1 MVYNKYF
8 SEANSQKIESFID
21 GIKRKVSFKSILFVL
36 LTILLSNQTFITD
49 FTPFTFV
56 LFGVASV
63 FNVPLILILISS
75 GISMFVGGTS
85 LMEIANILAF
95 FIVFT
100 LITALI
106 NIEGISKKFSVFI
119 KFIISFVAVDILF
132 SFINNTF
139 FTNLFA
145 NIGNVLIVSI
155 LYFIFVVGCYVL
167 INVNKGYLYS
177 KEESI
182 AMVVVLSLACTV
194 FSNIIVFG
202 YSISNILVLII
213 ILIYGWRN
221 NGVAACCAGLI
232 SGLFL
237 SCITNA
243 LISYVISLA
252 VSGLLAG
259 VFKKFGKISV
269 IIAFIIGNVCLSYY
283 TNNFA
288 DIYMRVSEMLIA
300 SLSLLFMP
308 KKLELKL
315 DKLFN
320 QNTTLDAPYENML
333 DSASD
338 AKNKIG
344 AISNVFDTLSKIELE
359 TTPEEEK
366 ETREIIK
373 KYIIDYIENSCI
385 GCKDR
390 RECISEQN
398 LNLTVDYIV
407 DKLENNEI
415 INPNVFKED
424 CEFSKNIIQNI
435 YEVYNGIKITRILK
449 KKESENSKKLS
460 SQYKEV
466 AKILSN
472 VSNNVKNVPV
482 IDNKIHMKLR
492 DELKFY
498 GYIVYEDEFIQEG
511 DNVEYTFVTDILTNI
526 EKQKKEII
534 SLASDILEQ
543 NVIIKLILNSSKKEK
558 SRIKLVSV
566 PDYELQNCIVTDN
579 KAGEDVSGDSYLTME
594 LQDLKNLSVISDG
607 AGSGN
612 TASKGSKAV
621 INILEKLLESGFEE
635 DKAVEIINSVLKL
648 KGDDTKFSTL
658 DAFIVNLKNADAEFI
673 KIGAAPTYILQNGK
687 ITTITNTNIPLGLV
701 KNSDYIPIAKKLE
714 DGAIIVQ
721 ITDGVVPDTMNTT
734 DNFLTNYLKNL
745 DLTTKNVRTIGDEIH
760 KLVLKEN
767 KGILNDDITIIVSKI
782 IKSRK

>member
-8 SEANSQKIESFID
+8 NEVNSQKMGNIIE
-21 GIKRKVSFKSILFVL
+21 GIKKKVSFKNILFIV
-36 LTILLSNQTFITD
+36 LTILLTNQTFITD
-49 FTPFTFV
+49 FSPFTFV

-75 GISMFVGGTS
+75 GISMFIGGTN
-85 LMEIANILAF
+85 LMEIANLLSF

-106 NIEGISKKFSVFI
+106 NIEGVSKRFSVFI
-119 KFIISFVAVDILF
+119 KFIISFIAIDVLF
-132 SFINNTF
+132 NFINGTF
-139 FTNLFA
+139 FTDLFA
-145 NIGNVLIVSI
+145 NIGNALIVSI
-155 LYFIFVVGCYVL
+155 LYFVFVVGCYVL
-167 INVNKGYLYS
+167 ININKGYLYS

-182 AMVVVLSLACTV
+182 SMVVVLSLACTV
-194 FSNIIVFG
+194 FSNIVVFG
-202 YSISNILVLII
+202 YSISNIFVLII

-221 NGVAACCAGLI
+221 NGVTACCAGLI

-237 SCITNA
+237 TCITNA
-243 LISYVISLA
+243 PISYVISLA
-252 VSGLLAG
+252 ISGLIAG
-259 VFKKFGKISV
+259 VFKKFGKVSV

-288 DIYMRVSEMLIA
+288 DIYMRISEMLIA

-308 KKLELKL
+308 KALELKL

-320 QNTTLDAPYENML
+320 KNATLDSAYENML

-338 AKNKIG
+338 VKNKIV
-344 AISNVFDTLSKIELE
+344 AISNVFDTLSNIDLE
-359 TTPEEEK
+359 ITPEEEQ

-373 KYIIDYIENSCI
+373 KYIIDYIDNSCI

-390 RECISEQN
+390 RDCIKEDN

-407 DKLENNEI
+407 SKLENNEM
-415 INPNVFKED
+415 INTNIFKED
-424 CEFSKNIIQNI
+424 CDFSKNIIQNI
-435 YEVYNGIKITRILK
+435 YEVYNSIKITRILK
-449 KKESENSKKLS
+449 KQEKENSKKLS
-460 SQYKEV
+460 NQYKEV

-472 VSNNVKNVPV
+472 VSNNVKNTPI
-482 IDNKIHMKLR
+482 IDNKLHLKLR

-498 GYIVYEDEFIQEG
+498 GYIVYEDNFIQDG
-511 DNVEYTFVTDILTNI
+511 DNIEYTFVTDILNNI

-534 SLASDILEQ
+534 SLSSDILEQ
-543 NVIIKLILNSSKKEK
+543 NVVIKLILNSSKKEK
-558 SRIKLVSV
+558 SKIKLVSV
-566 PDYELQNCIVTDN
+566 PNFELQNCVITDN
-579 KAGEDVSGDSYLTME
+579 KAGESVSGDSYLTME
-594 LQDLKNLSVISDG
+594 LQDLKNLSVLSDG

-612 TASKGSKAV
+612 NASKGSQTV
-621 INILEKLLESGFEE
+621 INILEKLLEGGFEE
-635 DKAVEIINSVLKL
+635 DKAVEIINSVIKL

-658 DAFIVNLKNADAEFI
+658 DAFIINLKNAEAEFI
-673 KIGAAPTYILQNGK
+673 KIGAAPTYILQYGK
-687 ITTITNTNIPLGLV
+687 VITITNTNIPLGLV
-701 KNSDYIPIAKKLE
+701 KNSDYIPIVKKLE
-714 DGAIIVQ
+714 DGTIIVQ

-734 DNFLTNYLKNL
+734 DNFLTNYLKNV
-745 DLTTKNVRTIGDEIH
+745 DITKNVRTIGDEIH

>member
-8 SEANSQKIESFID
+8 NEANSQKIESFIE
-21 GIKRKVSFKSILFVL
+21 GVKKKVSFKNILFIL

-49 FTPFTFV
+49 FSPFTFV

-75 GISMFVGGTS
+75 GLCMFVGGTN
-85 LMEIANILAF
+85 LMAIANLLSF

-106 NIEGISKKFSVFI
+106 NIEGISKRFSVFI
-119 KFIISFVAVDILF
+119 KFVISFVAVDILF

-145 NIGNVLIVSI
+145 NIGNALIVSI
-155 LYFIFVVGCYVL
+155 LYFVFVVGCYVL
-167 INVNKGYLYS
+167 ININKGYLYS

-182 AMVVVLSLACTV
+182 SMVIVLSLACTV
-194 FSNIIVFG
+194 FSNIVVFG

-213 ILIYGWRN
+213 ILVYGWRN
-221 NGVAACCAGLI
+221 SGVTACCAGLV

-237 SCITNA
+237 ACITNA
-243 LISYVISLA
+243 PISYVISLA
-252 VSGLLAG
+252 VSGLIAG
-259 VFKKFGKISV
+259 IFKKFGKISV
-269 IIAFIIGNVCLSYY
+269 IVAFIVGNICLSYY
-283 TNNFA
+283 TNDFA

-300 SLSLLFMP
+300 SLSLLVMP
-308 KKLELKL
+308 KAIELKL

-320 QNTTLDAPYENML
+320 KNTTLDTPYENML

-344 AISNVFDTLSKIELE
+344 AISNVFDTLSKIDLE
-359 TTPEEEK
+359 TTPEESQ
-366 ETREIIK
+366 ETKEIIK

-390 RECISEQN
+390 RECINEEK

-407 DKLENNEI
+407 NKLENNEM
-415 INPNVFKED
+415 INPNIFRED
-424 CEFSKNIIQNI
+424 CDFSKNIIQNI

-449 KKESENSKKLS
+449 KKENENSKKLS
-460 SQYKEV
+460 NQYKEV

-482 IDNKIHMKLR
+482 VDNKLHIKLR

-498 GYIVYEDEFIQEG
+498 GYIVYEDDFVQEG
-511 DNVEYTFVTDILTNI
+511 DNVEYTFVTDILSNI

-534 SLASDILEQ
+534 TLASDILEQ
-543 NVIIKLILNSSKKEK
+543 NVVIKLILNSSKKEK

-566 PDYELQNCIVTDN
+566 PDFELQNCIITDN
-579 KAGEDVSGDSYLTME
+579 KAGESISGDSYLTME
-594 LQDLKNLSVISDG
+594 LPDLKNLSVISDG
-607 AGSGN
+607 AGFGS
-612 TASKGSKAV
+612 TASKGSQTV

-635 DKAVEIINSVLKL
+635 DKAVEIINSVIKL

-658 DAFIVNLKNADAEFI
+658 DAFIVNLKNAEAEFI
-673 KIGAAPTYILQNGK
+673 KIGAAPTYILQDGRV
-687 ITTITNTNIPLGLV
+687 TTITNTNIPLGLV
-701 KNSDYIPIAKKLE
+701 KNSDYIPVAKKLN
-714 DGAIIVQ
+714 DGAIIIQV
-721 ITDGVVPDTMNTT
+721 TDGVITDAMNATN
-734 DNFLTNYLKNL
+734 NFLTNYLKNL
-745 DLTTKNVRTIGDEIH
+745 DLTKNIKIIGDEIH

-767 KGILNDDITIIVSKI
+767 NGVLNDDMSIIVSKI
-782 IKSRK
+782 KKSRK